1 MQWSGIGFIKNNIYF
16 VSTCTFSIYAY
27 LLYSSLDMI
36 LNAPSLFFPS
46 VSLSNGTQFHDNG
59 CHIHEK
65 FSRFSLYSGCSFML
79 QIFVTMCLQFLLKI
93 PSFLPTC
100 AKQELSSFHQDWHLF
115 VLFLF
120 LSIVIYFPHFTECMV
135 CNSFWLILSHSDL
148 QSLYLYHRHC
158 HLPKTTP
165 FPYFWQ

>member
-1 MQWSGIGFIKNNIYF
+1 MHHLCSFP
-16 VSTCTFSIYAY
+16 VS
-27 LLYSSLDMI
+27 
-36 LNAPSLFFPS
+36 PS
-46 VSLSNGTQFHDNG
+46 VLVLSFMTMAAIFMK
-59 CHIHEK
+59 K

-93 PSFLPTC
+93 PSFWPTC
-100 AKQELSSFHQDWHLF
+100 AKPELSSFHQDWHLF

-148 QSLYLYHRHC
+148 QYLYLYHRHC
-158 HLPKTTP
+158 HLPKATP